1 MVNYPDED
9 NMFGRVAD
17 YMNIENK
24 KIQKVL
30 DEGWPYDVN
39 VHRQLKQED
48 LMKRIK
54 NKPESER
61 LYLYPVVIF
70 KEEYLFDSLDRIS
83 KHGFLK
89 QKVFEAMYEI
99 SLGNYKF
106 YLTSIGILINNY
118 IDTQEI
124 NRIEFI
130 EIIKKFLYIIEHE
143 DYFPI
148 PFATEHFYVRVI

>member
-1 MVNYPDED
+1 M
-9 NMFGRVAD
+9 
-17 YMNIENK
+17 
-24 KIQKVL
+24 
-30 DEGWPYDVN
+30 
-39 VHRQLKQED
+39 
-48 LMKRIK
+48 
-54 NKPESER
+54 
-61 LYLYPVVIF
+61 
-70 KEEYLFDSLDRIS
+70 DRIS

-89 QKVFEAMYEI
+89 QKVFETMYEI